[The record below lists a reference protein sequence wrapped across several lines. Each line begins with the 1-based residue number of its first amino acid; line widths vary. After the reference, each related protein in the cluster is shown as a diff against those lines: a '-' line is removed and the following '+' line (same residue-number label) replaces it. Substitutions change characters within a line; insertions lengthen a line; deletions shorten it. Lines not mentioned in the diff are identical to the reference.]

1 MIITD
6 IKGMYTIEVSPNGT
20 IVQEAQKGAWTVD
33 DFKRFQ
39 AEYASKIAPL
49 VKGKKWAKCSDVS
62 EYKTSSI
69 STELQSHIEW
79 AVGLGLTAGAIVLK
93 SAVVKMQMNRGSG
106 TLVSPKMFDNKAEA
120 MSFLESEGYKK

>member
-6 IKGMYTIEVSPNGT
+6 VKGMYTIEVSPTGT
-20 IVQEAQKGAWTVD
+20 IVQEMQKGSWTID

-49 VKGKKWAKCSDVS
+49 VKGKKWAKCSDIA

-69 STELQSHIEW
+69 STELQAHIKW
-79 AVGLGLTAGAIVLK
+79 AVGLGLAGGAIILK

-106 TLVSPKMFDNKAEA
+106 TLISPKMFDNKADA
-120 MSFLESEGYKK
+120 MKFLISEGYKK